1 MFFIDIYQCLVLTII
16 NGRYILI
23 TVNRTREKG
32 KRMATIAENNVRA
45 FELIVEQLRVE
56 LNDAIAE
63 YEDAI
68 EHPNYYDLE
77 AAEREM
83 NNRQRWYD
91 EAVSDL
97 ENEREIAAMC

>member
-1 MFFIDIYQCLVLTII
+1 MT
-16 NGRYILI
+16 
-23 TVNRTREKG
+23 
-32 KRMATIAENNVRA
+32 TIAENNVRA
-45 FELIVEQLRVE
+45 MEIIVEQLREE

-68 EHPNYYDLE
+68 AHPDYYEVE

-83 NNRQRWYD
+83 NDHQRWYD

-97 ENEREIAAMC
+97 ELEREIVALWMA